1 MNINLYRN
9 FKATCLAG
17 DKKLAEDDAS
27 TGYQNGIPCKCA
39 KWTPATPIGQCVDN
53 KQTYTKTCD
62 KEPEVIFV
70 DPEKNECEGEATEI
84 GECGEFEFGEWV
96 WLYCS
101 ENCGLGEEIG
111 TRTCK
116 QLGEIPCPEPGSCN
130 EEATCVYQTRPCQ
143 IQKCLTCANYAN
155 YCDNRINTQCVDI
168 ILENGETTVR

>member
-1 MNINLYRN
+1 MHHYHKTI
-9 FKATCLAG
+9 KTTCLEGAQ
-17 DKKLAEDDAS
+17 KLADDDAS
-27 TGYQNGIPCKCA
+27 IGYQNGLPCKCA
-39 KWTPATPIGQCVDN
+39 SWTPAVPTGPCVN
-53 KQTYTKTCD
+53 NEQLYTKTCD

-70 DPEKNECEGEATEI
+70 DPAKNECLGEATEI

-143 IQKCLTCANYAN
+143 IQKCLTCENYAN

-168 ILENGETTVR
+168 TLENGETTVR